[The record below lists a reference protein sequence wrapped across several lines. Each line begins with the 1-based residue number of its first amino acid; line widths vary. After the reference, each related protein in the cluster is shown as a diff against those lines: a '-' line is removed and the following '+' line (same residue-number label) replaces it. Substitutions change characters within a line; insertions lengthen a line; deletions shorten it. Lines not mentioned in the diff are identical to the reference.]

1 MFVILDV
8 LFLMFYVAGNCK
20 ERQEVET
27 YETLLI
33 SYLSVG
39 SLMSELLIALLL
51 KQQTLK
57 LRDKVEIELDH
68 VSLLFQP
75 HSSIKSTTV

>member
-1 MFVILDV
+1 
-8 LFLMFYVAGNCK
+8 MFYVAGNCK

-27 YETLLI
+27 SETQLV

-39 SLMSELLIALLL
+39 FSMSELLIALLL

-57 LRDKVEIELDH
+57 LRDKAEIELDH
-68 VSLLFQP
+68 VSLLF
-75 HSSIKSTTV
+75 